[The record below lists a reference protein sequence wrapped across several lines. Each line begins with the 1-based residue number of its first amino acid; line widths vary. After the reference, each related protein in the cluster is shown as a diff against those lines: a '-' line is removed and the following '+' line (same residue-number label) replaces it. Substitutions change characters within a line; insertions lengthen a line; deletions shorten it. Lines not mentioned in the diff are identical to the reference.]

1 MVEEINVKAI
11 QKQKAESEKTKKVAE
26 RKAQKEE
33 IKQEKMLKVKKNTC
47 LNKSA
52 AVPVP
57 VEQPVV
63 FSEYKDTFILTY
75 FELIAKMASKY
86 LKNVSEESL
95 KKRLLTSRDLD
106 KLLGYLTNLE
116 IDNPILL
123 LMITTVSHML
133 TDSIHNKVI
142 KDAQPK
148 PETSPSDME
157 IKQPEE
163 KSNPSL
169 YIEWEPNQLY

>member
-1 MVEEINVKAI
+1 MVEEINVKEI
-11 QKQKAESEKTKKVAE
+11 QKAKANAE
-26 RKAQKEE
+26 
-33 IKQEKMLKVKKNTC
+33 KVKKVEQRKKDKEEVKQENKMMKIKKNTVM
-47 LNKSA
+47 NKSA
-52 AVPVP
+52 TTPAPAT
-57 VEQPVV
+57 EQPVV

-86 LKNVSEESL
+86 IKNCSEESL

-116 IDNPILL
+116 IENPILL
-123 LMITTVSHML
+123 LMITTVSHIL

-142 KDAQPK
+142 KDAQVK
-148 PETSPSDME
+148 PEVAPSDME

-163 KSNPSL
+163 KSNP
-169 YIEWEPNQLY
+169 

>member
-1 MVEEINVKAI
+1 MVEEIDIKTI
-11 QKQKAESEKTKKVAE
+11 QKAKANAEKVKKVE
-26 RKAQKEE
+26 QRKKDKEE
-33 IKQEKMLKVKKNTC
+33 VKQENKMLKIKKNTVM
-47 LNKSA
+47 NKSA
-52 AVPVP
+52 TAPAP
-57 VEQPVV
+57 ATEQPVV

-86 LKNVSEESL
+86 IKNCSEESL

-116 IDNPILL
+116 IENPILS
-123 LMITTVSHML
+123 LMITTVSHIL

-142 KDAQPK
+142 KDAQVK
-148 PETSPSDME
+148 PEVAPSDME

-163 KSNPSL
+163 KSNP
-169 YIEWEPNQLY
+169 

>member
-1 MVEEINVKAI
+1 MVENIYVKAM

-33 IKQEKMLKVKKNTC
+33 VKQENKMLKIKKNTC

-52 AVPVP
+52 AAPVP
-57 VEQPVV
+57 KEEPIV

-86 LKNVSEESL
+86 IKNCSEESL
-95 KKRLLTSRDLD
+95 KKRLLTSGDLD
-106 KLLGYLTNLE
+106 KLLSYLTNLE
-116 IDNPILL
+116 IENPILL
-123 LMITTVSHML
+123 LLITTVSHIL

-142 KDAQPK
+142 KDAQVK
-148 PETSPSDME
+148 PEVAPSDME

-163 KSNPSL
+163 KSNP
-169 YIEWEPNQLY
+169 

>member
-1 MVEEINVKAI
+1 MVEEIDIKTI
-11 QKQKAESEKTKKVAE
+11 QKAKANAEKVKKVE
-26 RKAQKEE
+26 QRKKDKEE
-33 IKQEKMLKVKKNTC
+33 VKQENKMLKIKKNTC

-52 AVPVP
+52 AAPVP
-57 VEQPVV
+57 KEEPIV

-86 LKNVSEESL
+86 IKNCSEESL

-106 KLLGYLTNLE
+106 KLLSYLTNLE
-116 IDNPILL
+116 IENPILL
-123 LMITTVSHML
+123 LLITTVSHIL

-142 KDAQPK
+142 KDAQVK
-148 PETSPSDME
+148 PEVAPSDME

-163 KSNPSL
+163 KSNP
-169 YIEWEPNQLY
+169 